1 MDNGSGLLPRDE
13 GESSFSTSSAVPLK
27 RSLSALPV
35 SGAFALVVFGLWGCL
50 SIYASRALG
59 ESPLYFVER
68 QLLWLILGT
77 AAFFAA
83 AAIPFRAYR
92 SRSGW
97 LLLCTMAALLTVL
110 LFGVEINGMKGWFR
124 MGEKTFLQP
133 SEFCK
138 VFFILW
144 LCVAAERRYRSEWRR
159 FLTMALPS
167 GLLCLLVMRQPDLGT
182 ALLFFLGFLS
192 VYWVAGG
199 TLLLSL
205 ASLLAF
211 SLGTTFF
218 VILNPYALD
227 RIMGFLD
234 PGGGIARS
242 AWHVKQFQYAMAQ
255 GGLTGSEAG
264 CALWSNA
271 YLPLPHTDSLYASIV
286 ESSGM
291 IGGWIVILAFVLF
304 AFGLALLSR
313 RKGLSKTARCFIFC
327 AGLLYVIQALLH
339 IGVNSVLLPTT
350 GVTLPVLSYGG
361 SSLLSTMLAFGMI
374 CSASRS
380 ASRDSGGGMSADP
393 GETDPAEAHDG
404 GDEKKDGDPDP
415 EKGKTAFL

>member
-13 GESSFSTSSAVPLK
+13 GESSLSTSSAVLLK